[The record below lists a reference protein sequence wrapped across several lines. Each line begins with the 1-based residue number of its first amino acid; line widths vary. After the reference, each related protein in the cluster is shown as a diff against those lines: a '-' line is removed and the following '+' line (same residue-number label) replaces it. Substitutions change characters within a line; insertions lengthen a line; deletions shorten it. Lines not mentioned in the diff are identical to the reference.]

1 MRNIVKITILIT
13 SISSSLSAHG
23 QPDTVFGMSTLL
35 TVMPTI
41 YITEVSKEKT
51 PKAQKELQA
60 QKFIEENREN
70 LELEV
75 AKGNGENLDTLATL
89 YGVENKESWK
99 NNLQEN
105 YEEIFYKKDD
115 KPKSSIEISG
125 EISIF
130 VEKRL

>member
-1 MRNIVKITILIT
+1 MRNIVKITILIPL
-13 SISSSLSAHG
+13 ISSSLFACG
-23 QPDTVFGMSTLL
+23 QPDNIFQMSTLISS
-35 TVMPTI
+35 VPTI
-41 YITEVSKEKT
+41 YVSNDKKSKKHKEVKT
-51 PKAQKELQA
+51 

-89 YGVENKESWK
+89 YGVEDKESWK

-105 YEEIFYKKDD
+105 YEEIFYKKDN